1 MKVVSSIAQRT
12 YASLYQSLSC
22 GWFLRAC
29 CCAGLL
35 LALGCGKPGTSRGAG
50 QAPGEVEHLCFSP
63 AKIRVSPL
71 TKLILPTSAGEMA
84 RIKVCAVLLDPFES
98 HLKAPGTFRFEVY
111 ERVLRSAAPKGTR
124 IRMWDDIDL
133 RSARPNNEYWEEV
146 FQAYEFDLEFDPK
159 KYKSFIL
166 EFTFIL
172 PENQRL
178 TTDYP
183 L

>member
-1 MKVVSSIAQRT
+1 MKVVSSLAQRT
-12 YASLYQSLSC
+12 YASLNQSFRYA
-22 GWFLRAC
+22 WFLRVC

-50 QAPGEVEHLCFSP
+50 QATGEVEHLCFSP

-84 RIKVCAVLLDPFES
+84 RIRACVVLLDPFES

-133 RSARPNNEYWEEV
+133 RSALPNNEYWEEV
-146 FQAYEFDLEFDPK
+146 FQAYEFDLEFDPQK
-159 KYKSFIL
+159 DKSYIL
-166 EFTFIL
+166 QVTFI
-172 PENQRL
+172 PPGKKRL
-178 TTDYP
+178 TADYA